1 MATYQ
6 LNTDFTLGSGSIEIN
21 GSTFQGQLIEEG
33 SSVNVIIIPNGS
45 FTNITSILNGSF
57 ISGVGSFSFVMP
69 SEASLLQVEVF
80 TVLAQDYQL
89 FTDFIKGSGSI
100 LINSTSLNP
109 ITLSSGSTVNVSVN
123 LDPGWSN
130 YLWRLNGN
138 FISSLA
144 SFTFQMP
151 RQTSILTLEAGGAS
165 DPVSNYGLKYFAEF
179 KQNTGA
185 NARCIRLEIFRN
197 GYEGISSLLEIES
210 IDYSFGNFGGD
221 PLDVVIGSTVDFTIA
236 GTINQFEEFLIGG
249 NRDWKVVLKDAGA
262 IFWTGFINADFLDT
276 MDKAGK
282 QLQKFTATDGIKGFE
297 SIRSAKNVW
306 PLIDDNPAYSAL
318 IGSLNQSYKEFRDL
332 NIICNIH
339 EKRMDRAVG
348 LFEQFLTP
356 DNAVYTDG
364 EVIKFSSG
372 DVVEN
377 NSLYVK
383 QTLERLLNPFQC
395 RVFLYEDEFWIV
407 RTPDLN
413 QSQSLGFVYKP
424 DATIEGPLIVNNDL
438 TIDCSINLPQRTARR
453 VFTSFTALLK
463 LGNLFLQTE
472 GAVYE
477 AKFSV
482 DEWRPIGGGAFR
494 LRNWGYAKARETPK
508 PNRRPDGET
517 ALVQYQA
524 GSGADYLQIWT
535 TTTNAGTND
544 PNLSYV
550 FLNQD
555 IAGRPLIIAEELAN
569 KVSISFKFML
579 LSVAVAQPATN
590 YGDHKVGFMVKIGD
604 FYLQRVSPLV
614 FGWTLTENIVLF
626 NGTNRNEWNIV
637 QINDLVVPETGR
649 FEIRLY
655 QLINTAGPRHLF
667 CLAFDDFKLNIE
679 QNSSFQLS
687 EISSRAITD
696 SPHTYVHPDFETY
709 IGDSETNMSSSA
721 IRLIGF
727 NDAVSELWTR
737 DGIEELPLLDV
748 VCLELANL
756 KGIRN
761 RRIIGTLERVKP
773 RPYQSVLYQGAYW
786 LVLAINWDCFRDRWR
801 VELFEL

>member
-6 LNTDFTLGSGSIEIN
+6 LLKLLIPGSGNIFIN
-21 GSTFQGQLIEEG
+21 GQDNLVELIEEG
-33 SSVNVIIIPNGS
+33 
-45 FTNITSILNGSF
+45 T
-57 ISGVGSFSFVMP
+57 
-69 SEASLLQVEVF
+69 
-80 TVLAQDYQL
+80 
-89 FTDFIKGSGSI
+89 
-100 LINSTSLNP
+100 
-109 ITLSSGSTVNVSVN
+109 TVNVTVT
-123 LDPGWSN
+123 LDPGWGAIIWTVNGAFVSNVNQYSFIMPPQTSVLVGAAAGEYVPTSN
-130 YLWRLNGN
+130 Y
-138 FISSLA
+138 A
-144 SFTFQMP
+144 
-151 RQTSILTLEAGGAS
+151 
-165 DPVSNYGLKYFAEF
+165 LKYFSEF
-179 KQNTGA
+179 LQNTGT
-185 NARCIRLEIFRN
+185 NARCIRIEIFN
-197 GYEGISSLLEIES
+197 EGYEGESSLLEVES
-210 IDYSFGNFGGD
+210 IVYSFGNFGGD
-221 PLDVVIGSTVDFTIA
+221 PLDVVLGSTVDFTIA
-236 GTINQFEEFLIGG
+236 GTINQFDEFLIGG
-249 NRDWKVVLKDAGA
+249 NRDWKVVLKDAGVV
-262 IFWTGFINADFLDT
+262 FWTGFINADFLET
-276 MDKAGK
+276 VDKAGK

-297 SIRSAKNVW
+297 SIRSARNVW
-306 PLIDDNPAYSAL
+306 PLIGANPASSAL
-318 IGSLNQSYKEFRDL
+318 VGSLNQSYKEFRDV

-339 EKRMDRAVG
+339 EKRMDRDQG

-364 EVIKFSSG
+364 EITKFSNNGSL
-372 DVVEN
+372 EN
-377 NSLYVK
+377 SLLYVK
-383 QTLERLLNPFQC
+383 ETLERILNPFQC

-413 QSQSLGFVYKP
+413 QSQSLGFVYTP
-424 DATIEGPLIVNNDL
+424 DAVIQGPLIVNNDL

-463 LGNLFLQTE
+463 LGNLFIQTE
-472 GAVYE
+472 GAVYD
-477 AKFSV
+477 AKFGF
-482 DEWRPIGGGAFR
+482 DEWEVVGGGTYR
-494 LRNWGYAKARETPK
+494 LKNWGYSKARETPK

-555 IAGRPLIIAEELAN
+555 IAGKPLIIAEELAN

-579 LSVAVAQPATN
+579 LSVAVATPATN
-590 YGDHKVGFMVKIGD
+590 YEDHQVGFMVKIGD
-604 FYLQRVSPLV
+604 SYLQRVSELV

-626 NGTNRNEWNIV
+626 TGKNRNKWNIV
-637 QINDLVVPETGR
+637 EIYDLVVPETGR
-649 FEIRLY
+649 FEVRLY

-687 EISSRAITD
+687 EISSRAVTD
-696 SPHTYVHPDFETY
+696 SPHTYVHPDFETF

-721 IRLIGF
+721 IRLINF
-727 NDAVSELWTR
+727 DNAVSNLWTR

-748 VCLELANL
+748 VCVELANL

-786 LVLAINWDCFRDRWR
+786 LVLAINWDSFRDRWR

>member
-6 LNTDFTLGSGSIEIN
+6 LLKLLIPGSGTIFIN
-21 GSTFQGQLIEEG
+21 GQDNLLELIEEG
-33 SSVNVIIIPNGS
+33 TTVNVTANIDSGWGVINWNINGVFVS
-45 FTNITSILNGSF
+45 NVNT
-57 ISGVGSFSFVMP
+57 FSFVMP
-69 SEASLLQVEVF
+69 AQTSLL
-80 TVLAQDYQL
+80 LGA
-89 FTDFIKGSGSI
+89 
-100 LINSTSLNP
+100 
-109 ITLSSGSTVNVSVN
+109 
-123 LDPGWSN
+123 
-130 YLWRLNGN
+130 
-138 FISSLA
+138 A
-144 SFTFQMP
+144 
-151 RQTSILTLEAGGAS
+151 AGAS

-197 GYEGISSLLEIES
+197 GYEGISFLLEIES

-249 NRDWKVVLKDAGA
+249 NRDWKVVLKDAGV

-297 SIRSAKNVW
+297 SIRSARNVW
-306 PLIDDNPAYSAL
+306 PLIGDNPAYSAL

-424 DATIEGPLIVNNDL
+424 DASVEGPLIVNNDL

-463 LGNLFLQTE
+463 LGNLFLETE

-494 LRNWGYAKARETPK
+494 LRNWGYAKARETPQ

-535 TTTNAGTND
+535 TTTNSGTND

-579 LSVAVAQPATN
+579 LSVAVATPATN

-604 FYLQRVSPLV
+604 FYLQRVSDLV

-649 FEIRLY
+649 FEVRLY

-727 NDAVSELWTR
+727 NNAVSELWTR

>member
-6 LNTDFTLGSGSIEIN
+6 LNNEFTSGSGSIEIN

-33 SSVNVIIIPNGS
+33 STVNVIITPNGS
-45 FTNITSILNGSF
+45 FTNITSSLNGSF
-57 ISGVGSFSFVMP
+57 ISGVGSFSFLMP

-80 TVLAQDYQL
+80 TVLAQDYEL
-89 FTDFIKGSGSI
+89 FSDFIKGSGSI
-100 LINSTSLNP
+100 LINSSSLNP
-109 ITLSSGSTVNVSVN
+109 ITLSSGSTVNVSVI

-151 RQTSILTLEAGGAS
+151 SQTSILTLEAEGAS
-165 DPVSNYGLKYFAEF
+165 APVSNYQLKYFSEF
-179 KQNTGA
+179 LQNTGTT
-185 NARCIRLEIFRN
+185 ARCIRIEIFKD
-197 GYEGISSLLEIES
+197 GYDGDSSLLEVES
-210 IDYSFGNFGGD
+210 IFYSFGNFGAD

-236 GTINQFEEFLIGG
+236 GTVNQFDEFLIGG
-249 NRDWKVVLKDAGA
+249 NRDWKVVLKDAGV

-276 MDKAGK
+276 LDKAGK
-282 QLQKFTATDGIKGFE
+282 QLQTFTATDGIKGFE
-297 SIRSAKNVW
+297 SIRCQRNIW
-306 PLIDDNPAYSAL
+306 PIIANNPASSAL
-318 IGSLNQSYKEFRDL
+318 VGSLNQSYKEFRDV

-339 EKRMDRAVG
+339 EKRMDRDQG
-348 LFEQFLTP
+348 LFEQFVTP
-356 DNAVYTDG
+356 DNSVFTDG
-364 EVIKFSSG
+364 EVVKFSNNGS
-372 DVVEN
+372 VEN
-377 NSLYVK
+377 NFLYVK
-383 QTLERLLNPFQC
+383 ETLERILNPFQC

-413 QSQSLGFVYKP
+413 QSQSLGFTYKS
-424 DATIEGPLIVNNDL
+424 DATLDGPLIVNNNL

-453 VFTSFTALLK
+453 VFTSFTSILK
-463 LGNLFLQTE
+463 LGKLFVQTE

-477 AKFSV
+477 AKFAV
-482 DEWRPIGGGAFR
+482 DEWLPIGGDVYR
-494 LRNWGYAKARETPK
+494 LRYWGYSKSREISQ

-517 ALVQYQA
+517 ALVQYQSDQA
-524 GSGADYLQIWT
+524 GDYLQIWT
-535 TTTNAGTND
+535 TTTNAGVND
-544 PNLSYV
+544 PNLSFV
-550 FLNQD
+550 FLTQD
-555 IAGRPLIIAEELAN
+555 IAGRPLIIADELAN

-579 LSVAVAQPATN
+579 LSVPVAEPATN

-604 FYLQRVSPLV
+604 FYLYRVSELV
-614 FGWTLTENIVLF
+614 FDFSTTENIILF
-626 NGTNRNEWNIV
+626 DATNRDEFNIV
-637 QINDLVVPETGR
+637 KISGVVVPQTGK
-649 FEIRLY
+649 FEVRLY

-667 CLAFDDFKLNIE
+667 CLAFDDFKLSIE
-679 QNSSFQLS
+679 QNSAFQLS
-687 EISSRAITD
+687 EISSRAVTD
-696 SPHTYVHPDFETY
+696 SPHTYVHPDFETF

-721 IRLIGF
+721 IRLIDY

-748 VCLELANL
+748 VCIELANL

-773 RPYQSVLYQGAYW
+773 RPYQSVLYQEKYW
-786 LVLAINWDCFRDRWR
+786 LVLAVNWDCFRDRWR